1 MLPGVLIF
9 TFDNLPGSRNP
20 REKGGVERFSLR
32 LADSLS
38 DEFRFFFAYKQ
49 EVDPKHY
56 IRGDLDVVKVG
67 AVGLRKYIRDNGI
80 SIVHLQQYQKQ
91 TLQFFRDALA
101 GTGCTVIATYHF
113 RPYTDIQEYTSDG
126 CLRRMRWELSLGRKL
141 KWLKRLAL
149 LPHYRKKRAAEM
161 LCKFSLLGELCSSV
175 VFLSPSYLPLA
186 DSLAGLPLLVKSR
199 VIPNPLS
206 YDRLLPREEIPGK
219 ENTVLVVSRLEEAA
233 KRVSA
238 ILRIWSQ
245 VERRGF
251 DSWNLVILGDGYSR
265 RSYEKSAAV
274 MGLRRVS
281 FKGFQEPLPYYE
293 KAAVFMSCS
302 PVEGFPL
309 SVLEAMQNAV
319 IPVVASDV
327 EVFPDIFTHGESG
340 LLYRYSDLDGCLEGL
355 VSLMEDRG
363 KREKMAEAALRQ
375 SENFRAERIMGMYAS
390 LYREFLPEEKAE

>member
-9 TFDNLPGSRNP
+9 TFDNLPGSSDP

-32 LADSLS
+32 LSDSLS
-38 DEFRFFFAYKQ
+38 SEFRFFFAYSH

-56 IRGDLDVVKVG
+56 IRGDLDVVKAG

-80 SIVHLQQYQKQ
+80 SIVHLQQYRKQ

-113 RPYTDIQEYTSDG
+113 RPYTDIQEYTPDG

-161 LCKFSLLGELCSSV
+161 
-175 VFLSPSYLPLA
+175 LPLA

>member
-1 MLPGVLIF
+1 
-9 TFDNLPGSRNP
+9 
-20 REKGGVERFSLR
+20 
-32 LADSLS
+32 
-38 DEFRFFFAYKQ
+38 
-49 EVDPKHY
+49 
-56 IRGDLDVVKVG
+56 
-67 AVGLRKYIRDNGI
+67 
-80 SIVHLQQYQKQ
+80 
-91 TLQFFRDALA
+91 
-101 GTGCTVIATYHF
+101 
-113 RPYTDIQEYTSDG
+113 
-126 CLRRMRWELSLGRKL
+126 
-141 KWLKRLAL
+141 
-149 LPHYRKKRAAEM
+149 M
-161 LCKFSLLGELCSSV
+161 LCKFRLLGELCSSV